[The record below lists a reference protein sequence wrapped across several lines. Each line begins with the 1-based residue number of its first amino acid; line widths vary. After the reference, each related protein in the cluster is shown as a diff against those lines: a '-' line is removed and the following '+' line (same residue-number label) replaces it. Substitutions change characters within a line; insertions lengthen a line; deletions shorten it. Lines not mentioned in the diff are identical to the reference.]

1 MEVILWAGTAAVTGY
16 KVTTVRKKN
25 VMDPVDRHILEDFA
39 TRVRARFPGAWVWA
53 FGSRARGDATWAS
66 DLDVCVVLDQPAT
79 REVKDWIGDV
89 AWEAGFE
96 ANRTLN
102 TLVFERRAIEEGP
115 LSVSPLVTHILRE
128 GVAA

>member
-1 MEVILWAGTAAVTGY
+1 
-16 KVTTVRKKN
+16 
-25 VMDPVDRHILEDFA
+25 MDPVDRHILEDFA
-39 TRVRARFPGAWVWA
+39 VRVRARFPDAEVRA
-53 FGSRARGDATWAS
+53 FGSRARGDATRES

-96 ANRTLN
+96 ADRILN
-102 TLVFERRAIEEGP
+102 TLVFERRTLEEGP
-115 LSVSPLVTHILRE
+115 LSASPLVAHILRE